1 MTKETRKAYSCD
13 TFLAQGKATKS
24 GRMIFAKNSDRYM
37 GEAANVV
44 YFPSKDYE
52 SGSRLKISQHEIEQ
66 VEHTNAL
73 LGLQPHYI
81 WGLEIGVNEYGVS
94 I

>member
-44 YFPSKDYE
+44 F
-52 SGSRLKISQHEIEQ
+52 
-66 VEHTNAL
+66 
-73 LGLQPHYI
+73 LQKTMKA
-81 WGLEIGVNEYGVS
+81 EAD
-94 I
+94 

>member
-1 MTKETRKAYSCD
+1 MKGEIYMTKETRKAYSCD

-44 YFPSKDYE
+44 YFPSKDYD
-52 SGSRLKISQHEIEQ
+52 
-66 VEHTNAL
+66 
-73 LGLQPHYI
+73 
-81 WGLEIGVNEYGVS
+81 
-94 I
+94 